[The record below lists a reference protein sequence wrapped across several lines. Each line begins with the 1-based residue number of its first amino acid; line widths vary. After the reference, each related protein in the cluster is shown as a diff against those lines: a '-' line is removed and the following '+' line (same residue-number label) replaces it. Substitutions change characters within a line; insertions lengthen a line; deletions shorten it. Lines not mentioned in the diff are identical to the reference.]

1 MRIRAARLSL
11 AITLAA
17 VVVVGMAGSHAGAQF
32 LTRPALG
39 TPAATAHAA
48 VAGLPGLHGP
58 HAHQRVT
65 AVDVLLAPATLLALF
80 LLVAVVV
87 RRSRPPAPVVG
98 SRAHARGPPAMR

>member
-17 VVVVGMAGSHAGAQF
+17 VVVAGMAGSHAGAQF

-39 TPAATAHAA
+39 TTAATAHAA
-48 VAGLPGLHGP
+48 AAGLPGLHGP

-65 AVDVLLAPATLLALF
+65 AIDALLAPATLLALF
-80 LLVAVVV
+80 LLLAVVV
-87 RRSRPPAPVVG
+87 RRFRPPDPVVG
-98 SRAHARGPPAMR
+98 SRAHARGPPAVR

>member
-11 AITLAA
+11 AVTLAA
-17 VVVVGMAGSHAGAQF
+17 LVVAGAAGAHAGASF

-39 TPAATAHAA
+39 TTAATAHAA
-48 VAGLPGLHGP
+48 VAGLPGLHGH
-58 HAHQRVT
+58 HAHERV
-65 AVDVLLAPATLLALF
+65 AVVDVLLAPATLLALL

-98 SRAHARGPPAMR
+98 STAHARGPPAMR

>member
-11 AITLAA
+11 AIALAA
-17 VVVVGMAGSHAGAQF
+17 VVVAGVAGSHAGAQL

-39 TPAATAHAA
+39 TTAATAHAA
-48 VAGLPGLHGP
+48 VAGLPGLHGL
-58 HAHQRVT
+58 HAHPRVT

-87 RRSRPPAPVVG
+87 RRFRLPAPVAA
-98 SRAHARGPPAMR
+98 SRAHARSPPALR